1 MSVISFEKDRSVNGR
16 SVRAG
21 GAEQAS
27 SGFAGRILAR
37 AKRYLELS
45 RAERELDQLDD
56 RLLADIG
63 LNRGDIRR
71 MVWGTEAQR

>member
-1 MSVISFEKDRSVNGR
+1 MSVTTFEKDRSV
-16 SVRAG
+16 RAG
-21 GAEQAS
+21 NAGQAVPSFS
-27 SGFAGRILAR
+27 SRILAR
-37 AKRYLELS
+37 VKRYIELS

-71 MVWGTEAQR
+71 MVWGAEAQR